1 MDLCDG
7 VPTGGPH
14 EKASASFT
22 VYTAMGRVSY
32 RSHSKA
38 DAAARWIAR
47 ESGDS
52 VSVVNERTGQSWEV
66 SVGRAAA

>member
-1 MDLCDG
+1 MRRLR
-7 VPTGGPH
+7 
-14 EKASASFT
+14 SASFT

-52 VSVVNERTGQSWEV
+52 VSVVNESTGQSWEI

>member
-1 MDLCDG
+1 MRRLR
-7 VPTGGPH
+7 
-14 EKASASFT
+14 SASFT

-32 RSHSKA
+32 RNRSKA

-52 VSVVNERTGQSWEV
+52 VSVVNESTGQSWEI